1 MKVVDEKY
9 ILKTGIEIP
18 KIAFGTWQIKP
29 EDSYEAVKNALK
41 AGYHHIDT
49 ALAYQNEEGCGK
61 AIKEFGRDKVFV
73 TTKLPAEIKGYNETI
88 DAFNKSLKNLGL
100 DYVDLYLIHAPAPWS
115 NIYQDCEKENIESW
129 KAMIELKNKGL
140 IKAIGVSNFHEKDI
154 KPLILATGVIP
165 DVNQIRYFIGNKQD
179 KITNYCQDNN
189 ILIMAYSPLATG
201 ELTNHEKI
209 KDLAKKY
216 NKSISQICI
225 RFCIQNNT
233 LPIIKSLNPLHMKDN
248 IDIDFV
254 IDDNDMAYLNSLY
267 HIASTRENRS

>member
-1 MKVVDEKY
+1 MKEVEKNY
-9 ILKTGIEIP
+9 KLKTGVEIP
-18 KIAFGTWQIKP
+18 KIAFGTWQVKP
-29 EDSYEAVKNALK
+29 EDSYEAVKNALNV
-41 AGYHHIDT
+41 GYRHIDT

-61 AIKEFGRDKVFV
+61 AIREFGRDKVFV
-73 TTKLPAEIKGYNETI
+73 TTKLPAEIKGYQETI

-100 DYVDLYLIHAPAPWS
+100 DYIDLYLIHAPAPWS

-140 IKAIGVSNFHEKDI
+140 IRSIGVSNFHEKDI
-154 KPLILATGVIP
+154 KPLISATNVTP

-179 KITNYCQDNN
+179 KITNYCQAND

-254 IDDNDMAYLNSLY
+254 IDDTDMAYLNSLY

>member
-1 MKVVDEKY
+1 MKEVEKNY
-9 ILKTGIEIP
+9 KLKTGVEIP
-18 KIAFGTWQIKP
+18 KIAFGTWQVKP
-29 EDSYEAVKNALK
+29 EDSYEAVKNALNV
-41 AGYHHIDT
+41 GYRHIDT

-61 AIKEFGRDKVFV
+61 AIREFGRDKVFV
-73 TTKLPAEIKGYNETI
+73 TTKLPAEIKGYQETI

-100 DYVDLYLIHAPAPWS
+100 DYIDLYLIHAPAPWS

-140 IKAIGVSNFHEKDI
+140 IRSIGVSNFHEKDI
-154 KPLILATGVIP
+154 KPLILATGVTP

-179 KITNYCQDNN
+179 KITNYCQAND

-254 IDDNDMAYLNSLY
+254 IDDTDMAYLNSLY

>member
-1 MKVVDEKY
+1 MKTVDEKY
-9 ILKTGIEIP
+9 VLKTGIEIP

-73 TTKLPAEIKGYNETI
+73 TTKLPAEIKGYQETI
-88 DAFNKSLKNLGL
+88 DACMKSLKNLGI
-100 DYVDLYLIHAPAPWS
+100 DYIDLYLIHAPAPWS

-140 IKAIGVSNFHEKDI
+140 IRSIGVSNFHEKDI
-154 KPLILATGVIP
+154 KPLIDATGVIP

-225 RFCIQNNT
+225 RFCIQNGT
-233 LPIIKSLNPLHMKDN
+233 LPIIKSLNTAHMKDN
-248 IDIDFV
+248 IDIDFN